1 MSLFMTAPPPLFR
14 RVRTSTRFPRFGSRQ
29 ESFWRELELFF
40 SIPDLGALSDSRKG
54 LMVAVPVLGGLLL
67 RLVIGPLATVGRTW
81 KGTPF
86 PLRAMERT
94 R

>member
-1 MSLFMTAPPPLFR
+1 M
-14 RVRTSTRFPRFGSRQ
+14 Q
-29 ESFWRELELFF
+29 SFWRELELFF